1 MQELLRLKTGQ
12 FQLTIWCKD
21 VSKRQQTHQATLE
34 KRIAAD
40 VHAQPPLLE
49 PAMIRFTPPLLAS
62 EVVLAGQKRMT
73 AEASIDHL
81 ALDDL
86 LFFENMQYQFEWV
99 FFESVDDARLL
110 HRSHSLNE
118 SFAFSNA
125 TPPIPARL
133 TGTINTGND
142 VGWMRLPLEFV
153 VAGQVI
159 RSQVAFEVLP
169 TKMDLHS
176 DLPAMYQT
184 IDKSF
189 PLWRFSLVEKTE
201 QDAAKSQQR
210 GDFPLLWL
218 ANFSSLREQL
228 EKGLKVISQAP
239 HSRLQ
244 PIISYTKAERLKG
257 RLSNSL
263 ATKIKED
270 RANGLHDKRYRV
282 EKKRLSVDTPENRF
296 IKMVVTHSKKKLTEF
311 EDKLRKANDAL
322 ENQRLSD
329 TFLTELSGWQQPL
342 QKLLHQSFLKDV
354 GAYAGLTSE
363 SLVLQQKT
371 GYSSVY
377 RVWQELKFYLDIF
390 SQQSSVSMKSV
401 AEIYEV
407 WCFLQLRQ
415 ILVNELGFE
424 PKATRKNSLQL
435 NEFFEYKLKDG
446 FAGAFEFERSDGM
459 RAKLAHEP
467 IFTKKGAHIRS
478 YWATQKPDIVLEI
491 TSPLPSTKRFIWLFD
506 AKYRIR
512 TENDRYSCDDVD
524 TTDFV
529 PEDAINQMHRYRDA
543 LIRITEDAT
552 SLAAQKSRP
561 VFGAFAL
568 YPGYFAQQATENP
581 YAEAIQEIG
590 IGAFALLPSSDGNT
604 GHHWLSAFLKEQIG
618 DNSQQKAVYGVN
630 AHEEYLYVQE
640 AARIPYEGMQ
650 QVLYPDLTM
659 TIALGGQKGRA
670 SAYFDAFEQGLAQ
683 WYHMPKTT
691 FSIKFKQ
698 HVIDEIRYL
707 ALASTSGNTPAT
719 KQIDKLWPVKRVIL
733 VPRYV
738 ITVEQAG
745 SASTLADPYYLF
757 ELGRPLTLQSPVT
770 RMPHRPIRNTMK
782 LTTLNKLE
790 GVQEFSSVEQVYKGA
805 LV

>member
-1 MQELLRLKTGQ
+1 MQQLLRLKTGQ
-12 FQLTIWCKD
+12 FQLIIWCKD
-21 VSKRQQTHQATLE
+21 VSQRQQTHQATLE
-34 KRIAAD
+34 KRIAAN

-49 PAMIRFTPPLLAS
+49 PTMIRFTPPLLAS
-62 EVVLAGQKRMT
+62 EVVLAGQELIT

-99 FFESVDDARLL
+99 FFESVDDARLM
-110 HRSHSLNE
+110 HRSHTLNE
-118 SFAFSNA
+118 SFAFSKA
-125 TPPIPARL
+125 SPPIPARL

-228 EKGLKVISQAP
+228 EKGLKVITQAP

-244 PIISYTKAERLKG
+244 PIISYTKAERLKS

-329 TFLTELSGWQQPL
+329 AFLTELSGWQQPL
-342 QKLLHQSFLKDV
+342 QKLLHQSFLKGV

-377 RVWQELKFYLDIF
+377 SVWQELKFYLDIF

-415 ILVNELGFE
+415 ILEHELGFV
-424 PKATRKNSLQL
+424 PKTTQKNSLQL
-435 NEFFEYKLKDG
+435 NDFFEYKLKDG

-478 YWATQKPDIVLEI
+478 YWATQKPDIILEI

-512 TENDRYSCDDVD
+512 TENDRYSNDDVD

-543 LIRITEDAT
+543 LIRITDDAR
-552 SLAAQKSRP
+552 SLALQKSRP

-568 YPGYFAQQATENP
+568 YPGYFDQQATENP
-581 YAEAIQEIG
+581 YAEAIHEIG
-590 IGAFALLPSSDGNT
+590 IGAFALLPSSDGST

-650 QVLYPDLTM
+650 QVLYPYLTM
-659 TIALGGQKGRA
+659 TAALGPATDRHYEYFAGFSNG
-670 SAYFDAFEQGLAQ
+670 SAQY
-683 WYHMPKTT
+683 YHMPEAT
-691 FSIKFKQ
+691 FTSKFKE
-698 HVIDEIRYL
+698 HVLPEIRFL
-707 ALASTSGNTPAT
+707 ALPVADETGMQMIF
-719 KQIDKLWPVKRVIL
+719 KVWPIKKIQRL
-733 VPRYV
+733 PRHK
-738 ITVEQAG
+738 ISVEQAG
-745 SASTLADPYYLF
+745 KSNTSSNQIYILF
-757 ELGRPLTLQSPVT
+757 ELGKALSLTV
-770 RMPHRPIRNTMK
+770 PIKDVPNDSFRSTMK
-782 LTTLNKLE
+782 LTTL
-790 GVQEFSSVEQVYKGA
+790 EFLQKESAFAQIEQVYQEA
-805 LV
+805 WA

>member
-1 MQELLRLKTGQ
+1 MQELLRLKTRQ

-21 VSKRQQTHQATLE
+21 VSKRQQTHQVTLE
-34 KRIAAD
+34 KRITSD
-40 VHAQPPLLE
+40 VHAPPPLLE
-49 PAMIRFTPPLLAS
+49 GAVIRFTPALLAS
-62 EVVLAGQKRMT
+62 EIVLAGQKRMT
-73 AEASIDHL
+73 AEASIDYL
-81 ALDDL
+81 ELDEL

-99 FFESVDDARLL
+99 FFESVDYASLM

-118 SFAFSNA
+118 SFAFSKAN
-125 TPPIPARL
+125 PPIPARL

-228 EKGLKVISQAP
+228 EKGLKVIAQAP

-270 RANGLHDKRYRV
+270 RANGLYDKRYRV
-282 EKKRLSVDTPENRF
+282 EKRRLSVDTPENRF
-296 IKMVVTHSKKKLTEF
+296 IKMVVAHSKKKLTEF
-311 EDKLRKANDAL
+311 EGKLRKANDAL

-329 TFLTELSGWQQPL
+329 SFLTELSGWQQPL

-424 PKATRKNSLQL
+424 PKATQKNSLQL
-435 NEFFEYKLKDG
+435 NEFFEYRLKDG

-512 TENDRYSCDDVD
+512 TESDRYSNDDVD

-543 LIRITEDAT
+543 LIRITEDVT

-568 YPGYFAQQATENP
+568 YPGYFDQQASENP
-581 YAEAIQEIG
+581 YAEAIHEIG

-604 GHHWLSAFLKEQIG
+604 GYHWLSAFLKEQIG
-618 DNSQQKAVYGVN
+618 DNTQQKAIYGVN

-650 QVLYPDLTM
+650 QVLYPYLTM
-659 TIALGGQKGRA
+659 TAALGPREDRCDEYFTSFSNG
-670 SAYFDAFEQGLAQ
+670 SAQY
-683 WYHMPKTT
+683 YHMPEAT
-691 FSIKFKQ
+691 FTLKFKE
-698 HVIDEIRYL
+698 HVLPEIRFL
-707 ALASTSGNTPAT
+707 ALPVLDKTGMHRIFKVWPIKNIQRLPRH
-719 KQIDKLWPVKRVIL
+719 QISA
-733 VPRYV
+733 
-738 ITVEQAG
+738 EQAG
-745 SASTLADPYYLF
+745 KSSIASDEMYILFTLGKALM
-757 ELGRPLTLQSPVT
+757 LSV
-770 RMPHRPIRNTMK
+770 PIDDVPTVSFRSTMK
-782 LTTLNKLE
+782 LTTLELLQKE
-790 GVQEFSSVEQVYKGA
+790 RVFAHVKQVYQEA
-805 LV
+805 WT

>member
-62 EVVLAGQKRMT
+62 EVVLAGQKLMT

-81 ALDDL
+81 KLDDL

-270 RANGLHDKRYRV
+270 RANGLYDKRYRV

-415 ILVNELGFE
+415 ILEDELGFK
-424 PKATRKNSLQL
+424 PKTTQKNSLQL

-512 TENDRYSCDDVD
+512 AENDRYSSDDVD

-568 YPGYFAQQATENP
+568 YPGYFDQQTTENP

-590 IGAFALLPSSDGNT
+590 IGAFALLPCSDGNT

-618 DNSQQKAVYGVN
+618 HNTQQKAVYGVN

-650 QVLYPDLTM
+650 QVLYPYLTM
-659 TIALGGQKGRA
+659 TAALGPATDRHYEYFAGFSNG
-670 SAYFDAFEQGLAQ
+670 SAQY
-683 WYHMPKTT
+683 YHMPEAT
-691 FSIKFKQ
+691 FTSKFKE
-698 HVIDEIRYL
+698 HVLPEIRFL
-707 ALASTSGNTPAT
+707 ALPVVDAT
-719 KQIDKLWPVKRVIL
+719 GMHRIFKIWPIKKIQRL
-733 VPRYV
+733 PRHK
-738 ITVEQAG
+738 ITVAQAG
-745 SASTLADPYYLF
+745 KSNTSSNQIYILF
-757 ELGRPLTLQSPVT
+757 ELGKALSLTV
-770 RMPHRPIRNTMK
+770 PIKDVPTDSFRSTMK
-782 LTTLNKLE
+782 LTTL
-790 GVQEFSSVEQVYKGA
+790 EFLQKESVFAQIEQVYQEA
-805 LV
+805 WA

>member
-49 PAMIRFTPPLLAS
+49 PAMIRFTPPLWAS

-118 SFAFSNA
+118 SFAFSKA
-125 TPPIPARL
+125 HPPIPARL

-270 RANGLHDKRYRV
+270 RANGLYDKRYRV

-296 IKMVVTHSKKKLTEF
+296 IKMVVTHSKKKLAEF
-311 EDKLRKANDAL
+311 EGKLRKANEAL
-322 ENQRLSD
+322 DNQRLSD
-329 TFLTELSGWQQPL
+329 AFLTELSGWQQPL
-342 QKLLHQSFLKDV
+342 QKLLNQSFLKDV

-415 ILVNELGFE
+415 ILEDELGF
-424 PKATRKNSLQL
+424 KLKTTQKNSLQL

-446 FAGAFEFERSDGM
+446 FAGAFEFERSDGTYA
-459 RAKLAHEP
+459 RLAHEP
-467 IFTKKGAHIRS
+467 RFGKDTKEIRS
-478 YWATQKPDIVLEI
+478 YLVMQKPDIVLEI
-491 TSPLPSTKRFIWLFD
+491 TSPLPSAKRFIWLFD

-512 TENDRYSCDDVD
+512 TENDRYSNDDID

-543 LIRITEDAT
+543 LIRITDDAR
-552 SLAAQKSRP
+552 SLALQKSRP

-568 YPGYFAQQATENP
+568 YPGYFDQQTTENP

-618 DNSQQKAVYGVN
+618 DDSQQKAAYGIN
-630 AHEEYLYVQE
+630 AYEEYLYVQE

-650 QVLYPDLTM
+650 QVLYPYLTM
-659 TIALGGQKGRA
+659 TAALGPTEDRCDEYLKGFSNG
-670 SAYFDAFEQGLAQ
+670 SAQY
-683 WYHMPKTT
+683 YHMPEAT
-691 FSIKFKQ
+691 FTLKFKE
-698 HVIDEIRYL
+698 HVLPEIRFL
-707 ALASTSGNTPAT
+707 ALPVV
-719 KQIDKLWPVKRVIL
+719 DKAGMHRIYKVWPIKKIQRL
-733 VPRYV
+733 PRYK
-738 ITVEQAG
+738 ISAEQAG
-745 SASTLADPYYLF
+745 KSNTVSDEMYILFTLGKALM
-757 ELGRPLTLQSPVT
+757 LSV
-770 RMPHRPIRNTMK
+770 PIDDVPMVSFRSTMK
-782 LTTLNKLE
+782 LTTLELLQKE
-790 GVQEFSSVEQVYKGA
+790 SVFAQIEQVYQEA
-805 LV
+805 WA